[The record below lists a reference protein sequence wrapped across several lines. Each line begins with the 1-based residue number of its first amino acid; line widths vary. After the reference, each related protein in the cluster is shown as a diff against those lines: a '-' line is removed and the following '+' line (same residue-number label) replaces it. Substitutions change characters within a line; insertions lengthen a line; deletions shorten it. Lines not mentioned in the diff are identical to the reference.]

1 MDGSIQGVF
10 LFRVQH
16 TNAGLVTTFLLE
28 DGRIENVYFKGGAKR
43 SHNLFPLAHGELTVY
58 QKSAGSMPNLTAF
71 DLLDKNYDRD
81 PLKMSMAFFVAE
93 LFLKCNRDFS
103 DTNLYGFMLET
114 IHQLDQGELK
124 YFPHQFIL
132 QQLEISGIKP
142 LLEIEKRGQ
151 LLFDI
156 SEGVIGGIEANEK
169 TASARTTDLLVN
181 LMSGKQVESTRK
193 ERRVLLDTL
202 IQYLHYHMPGI
213 GTIKSYD
220 VIKDLLS

>member
-1 MDGSIQGVF
+1 MI
-10 LFRVQH
+10 
-16 TNAGLVTTFLLE
+16 
-28 DGRIENVYFKGGAKR
+28 
-43 SHNLFPLAHGELTVY
+43 
-58 QKSAGSMPNLTAF
+58 
-71 DLLDKNYDRD
+71 
-81 PLKMSMAFFVAE
+81 
-93 LFLKCNRDFS
+93 
-103 DTNLYGFMLET
+103 ET
-114 IHQLDQGELK
+114 IHQLDQGKLK

-156 SEGVIGGIEANEK
+156 SEGVIGGIAANEK

-181 LMSGKQVESTRK
+181 LMSGKKVESTRE